1 VGSLKKDF
9 EEESFEEIDEDTEE
23 EVEKKE
29 YKKEE
34 VFEGEQ
40 IGKVTHF
47 FNKISV
53 VVIELTA
60 GIKVG
65 DRIRIKGHEADFEQP
80 IDSMQIEHVNV
91 KEAKK
96 GQSIGMKVI
105 DKAHEGAIVYK
116 V

>member
-1 VGSLKKDF
+1 MKKDYKD
-9 EEESFEEIDEDTEE
+9 ESFEEIDEDTSE
-23 EVEKKE
+23 EVSKEE
-29 YKKEE
+29 YKKPE

-47 FNKISV
+47 FSKISV

-60 GIKVG
+60 NIKVG
-65 DRIRIKGHEADFEQP
+65 DRIRIKGHETDFEQA
-80 IDSMQIEHVNV
+80 IDSMQIEHANV

-105 DKAHEGAIVYK
+105 EKAHEGAIVYK